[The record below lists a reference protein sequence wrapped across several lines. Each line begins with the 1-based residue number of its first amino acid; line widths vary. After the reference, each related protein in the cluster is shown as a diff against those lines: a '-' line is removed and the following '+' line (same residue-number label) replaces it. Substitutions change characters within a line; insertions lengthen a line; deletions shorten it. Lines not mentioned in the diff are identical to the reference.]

1 MPVIEIAFRIDLNG
15 IINVIIVDKKS
26 GAESNIL
33 LKDIPHYDENTL
45 RKILEEAELNNDA
58 DDEMVTRLQRIYVI
72 KTKIENAL
80 VNLSINELL
89 SEETKKEIQCELNT
103 IEEDLEDKTNT
114 ELLEI
119 IQQIDEKYSGLTT
132 TNNLSDNDE
141 HNDKKMDELERVLIN
156 ELKADITRR
165 ANLLLAQNPEWSEFI
180 KPLLEELELSNLT
193 MEYLQEK
200 LSALKEL
207 QDDDEETGRDYKEEL
222 KNMCIYLKTE
232 IDEQQLELSED
243 KKNVLVAIITETL
256 EIIENNNEINWE
268 DKLKDFNKSCE
279 ELYLN

>member
-1 MPVIEIAFRIDLNG
+1 
-15 IINVIIVDKKS
+15 
-26 GAESNIL
+26 
-33 LKDIPHYDENTL
+33 
-45 RKILEEAELNNDA
+45 
-58 DDEMVTRLQRIYVI
+58 
-72 KTKIENAL
+72 
-80 VNLSINELL
+80 
-89 SEETKKEIQCELNT
+89 
-103 IEEDLEDKTNT
+103 
-114 ELLEI
+114 
-119 IQQIDEKYSGLTT
+119 
-132 TNNLSDNDE
+132 
-141 HNDKKMDELERVLIN
+141 MDELERVLIN

-165 ANLLLAQNPEWSEFI
+165 ANLLLAQNPDWSEFI

-207 QDDDEETGRDYKEEL
+207 QDDDDETERDYKEEL

-268 DKLKDFNKSCE
+268 DKLKDFNKYCE